1 MQRYT
6 TEIFSAVKQAT
17 TFFGNYKP
25 LELDI
30 PEFYAFIVRRL
41 LDNTDPL
48 EIPRGSSKTGALF
61 DMLQLDD
68 ANPLYVYK
76 YPSVIYLPDGDVTW
90 SVNQYV

>member
-6 TEIFSAVKQAT
+6 PEIFSAIKRAT
-17 TFFGNYKP
+17 TFGNCKP

-41 LDNTDPL
+41 LDNTEPP
-48 EIPRGSSKTGALF
+48 EIPRGSSKTGVLF
-61 DMLQLDD
+61 DMLQLD
-68 ANPLYVYK
+68 APNPLCVYK
-76 YPSVIYLPDGDVTW
+76 YPSVIYLPDGGVTW

>member
-6 TEIFSAVKQAT
+6 SENFSAIKRAT
-17 TFFGNYKP
+17 TFGNCKP

-41 LDNTDPL
+41 LDNTESPKIL
-48 EIPRGSSKTGALF
+48 GVSF
-61 DMLQLDD
+61 DMLQLDA

-76 YPSVIYLPDGDVTW
+76 YPSVIYLPDDDVTW